1 MQSYLKSFV
10 NWMYS
15 KFWSKDIEIAI
26 VGLQN
31 SGKSTLTNTLATGG
45 FDEDSIPTI
54 GFNYRR
60 VKKGSV
66 NINVWDLGGQERFR
80 ESWWK
85 YCKQSDV
92 IIFVIDS
99 VDLSLMDEARKSL
112 HTLLEWPSLAGIPLL
127 VLGNKNDLDG
137 ALTEEELIEELN
149 LRKCATGRLLACF
162 SHNYNSI
169 KKRKPRNLKELK

>member
-1 MQSYLKSFV
+1 MQSYFKSFV

-15 KFWSKDIEIAI
+15 KFWAKDIEIAI
-26 VGLQN
+26 VRLQN
-31 SGKSTLTNTLATGG
+31 SGKSTLTNTVATGG

-85 YCKQSDV
+85 YCK
-92 IIFVIDS
+92 
-99 VDLSLMDEARKSL
+99 
-112 HTLLEWPSLAGIPLL
+112 
-127 VLGNKNDLDG
+127 
-137 ALTEEELIEELN
+137 
-149 LRKCATGRLLACF
+149 
-162 SHNYNSI
+162 
-169 KKRKPRNLKELK
+169 

>member
-1 MQSYLKSFV
+1 MTYYLKSLV

-31 SGKSTLTNTLATGG
+31 SGKSTLTSTLATGG

-60 VKKGSV
+60 IRKGKVSL
-66 NINVWDLGGQERFR
+66 NVWDLGGQERFR

-85 YCKQSDV
+85 YCK
-92 IIFVIDS
+92 
-99 VDLSLMDEARKSL
+99 
-112 HTLLEWPSLAGIPLL
+112 
-127 VLGNKNDLDG
+127 
-137 ALTEEELIEELN
+137 
-149 LRKCATGRLLACF
+149 
-162 SHNYNSI
+162 
-169 KKRKPRNLKELK
+169 